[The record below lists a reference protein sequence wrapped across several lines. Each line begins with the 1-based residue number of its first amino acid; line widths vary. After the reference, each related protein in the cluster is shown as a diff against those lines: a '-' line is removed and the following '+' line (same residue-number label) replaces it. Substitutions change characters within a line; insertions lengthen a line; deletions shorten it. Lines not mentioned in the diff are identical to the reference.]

1 MNRCKKVWRKMIG
14 IVGISSLILASGCGS
29 NANTKSTSKEA
40 DVAMAASYDAAPKMS
55 YETEGAEA
63 GGLQDATMSLN
74 GKGEN
79 PSVNTASNYNRK
91 VIKTGQLELQTETF
105 GQTIDG
111 LTNYV
116 ISLGGYVE
124 SSNIQGSSFYNREN
138 TNRTASLTVKI
149 PQKQFDQFINKG
161 SEFGYV
167 AYLTCNSEDITSAYV
182 DTEIRLKTLKIRHE
196 RLLALLEQSGKLSEL
211 FEIEQEIGNVT
222 YEIESLSGTLN
233 HYDALVDMGTI
244 TIQIQEVK
252 KLEVEAPKEEGLGVE
267 MAEAFKASLKTL
279 LSIGKGIVIWLT
291 GVIPFAVILVP
302 IGIVVFGFL
311 KKRTKKQV
319 KEVEKTEEKN
329 E

>member
-14 IVGISSLILASGCGS
+14 IVGISSLILTSGCGS
-29 NANTKSTSKEA
+29 NMSTKSTSEKAEV
-40 DVAMAASYDAAPKMS
+40 DMAASYDAAPEMS
-55 YETEGAEA
+55 YETEEAEA
-63 GGLQDATMSLN
+63 GGLQDAKMSLN

-79 PSVNTASNYNRK
+79 PSVNTTSNYNRK

-105 GQTIDG
+105 GQTIDD

-167 AYLTCNSEDITSAYV
+167 TYLTCNSEDITSVYV

-196 RLLALLEQSGKLSEL
+196 RLLALLEQSGSLSDL

-244 TIQIQEVK
+244 NIQIQEVK
-252 KLEVEAPKEEGLGVE
+252 KVEVEAQKEEGLGAE

-279 LSIGKGIVIWLT
+279 LEIGKGIVIWLT
-291 GVIPFAVILVP
+291 GVFPFAVVLIP
-302 IGIVVFGFL
+302 IGIVVFGFI

-319 KEVEKTEEKN
+319 KEAEKIEEKN